1 MTAPEHRGPWDDYA
15 RYRAGNTA
23 PGRTAPARRK
33 ADEAFFVGKKERV
46 HLPTLAAWLFAIACY
61 LLLLVF
67 IFMQFGGG
75 LGAAI
80 HSIAPTSMDTTN
92 HGSIEA
98 TMVWA
103 EGGQ

>member
-1 MTAPEHRGPWDDYA
+1 MTAPEHRGPWDDHA
-15 RYRAGNTA
+15 RYRAGNAA
-23 PGRTAPARRK
+23 PGRPAPTHYS
-33 ADEAFFVGKKERV
+33 ADKAFFTRPKHRM
-46 HLPTLAAWLFAIACY
+46 HLPTLAAWLFAITCY